1 MSVNFTE
8 NLEVGMEWLHKQGA
22 FLTVKNE
29 EKVNTMTVSWGQIGY
44 QWNRPV
50 FTVLVRK
57 SRYTYDF
64 IENSDN
70 FTVSIPLNKEMKE
83 ALTFCGTKSGRDM
96 DKIKECNLTLKE
108 SKEVDTPIISECELH
123 YECRIVGKAPLMPN
137 LLDNEIQNLSY
148 KNNDYHTLYFG
159 EIVNCYKL

>member
-1 MSVNFTE
+1 MSVNFIE

-29 EKVNTMTVSWGQIGY
+29 DKVNTMTVSWGQIGY

-70 FTVSIPLNKEMKE
+70 FTISIPLNKEMKE

-108 SKEVDTPIISECELH
+108 STEVDTPIISECELH

-137 LLDNEIQNLSY
+137 LLDDEIQKLSY